1 MTVLLGLAVA
11 LLWGSAD
18 TLALFATR
26 RIGSGTTTLLA
37 QLSGLFLVAL
47 VGLTFAGPLH
57 LLTISASSLMLS
69 ILVGIVLGGVSAGAF
84 LSLYKSLNH
93 GPLAVVSPVV
103 SAQGGVT
110 LLLAVVLLQEHLGG
124 FQTLFLLLTFVGVL
138 LASINVKEMVQMK
151 PKSLL
156 SPGVLYALVAMLCFG
171 LLAFGLGLTA
181 RSTNWLVSVFFIRC
195 FSFLFIA
202 VIQRAD
208 SPRTARAGWVR
219 VWGYLLAGVVGCADI
234 GGQALLS
241 VATASGS
248 IGVAG
253 MIASAY
259 AVLPLAV
266 GVFFLKE
273 RLTLSQLFGCV
284 LLGTGLVGSAAP
296 GPELALALAGLA
308 VALMVGCGLA
318 LLRDVVTAKPVSIW
332 PISLPSKSLVV
343 PTSSS
348 TGPLG
353 SAETL

>member
-26 RIGSGTTTLLA
+26 RIGSGTTTFVA

-57 LLTISASSLMLS
+57 VLTISASSLLLS

-110 LLLAVVLLQEHLGG
+110 LLLAVALLQERLAG
-124 FQTLFLLLTFVGVL
+124 FQLLFLLLTFVGVL
-138 LASINVKEMVQMK
+138 LASLNIKEMVLMK
-151 PKSLL
+151 PKSRLR
-156 SPGVLYALVAMLCFG
+156 PGVLYALVAMLCFG
-171 LLAFGLGLTA
+171 LLAFGLGLA
-181 RSTNWLVSVFFIRC
+181 SRSTNWLVSVFCIRC

-208 SPRTARAGWVR
+208 SPRTAKAGWE
-219 VWGYLLAGVVGCADI
+219 WGYLLAGVVGCADI

-266 GVFFLKE
+266 GVCLLKE
-273 RLTLSQLFGCV
+273 RLRLSQLFGCA

-296 GPELALALAGLA
+296 GPGLALALAGLA
-308 VALMVGCGLA
+308 VALVVGCG
-318 LLRDVVTAKPVSIW
+318 
-332 PISLPSKSLVV
+332 
-343 PTSSS
+343 
-348 TGPLG
+348 
-353 SAETL
+353 

>member
-26 RIGSGTTTLLA
+26 RIGSGTTTLVA

-47 VGLTFAGPLH
+47 VGLTFAGPLN
-57 LLTISASSLMLS
+57 LLTISASSLILS

-110 LLLAVVLLQEHLGG
+110 LLLAVVLLQEHLAG
-124 FQTLFLLLTFVGVL
+124 FQLLFLLLTFVGVL
-138 LASINVKEMVQMK
+138 LASINVKQMVQMK

-208 SPRTARAGWVR
+208 YPQTARAGW

-266 GVFFLKE
+266 GVFVLKE
-273 RLTLSQLFGCV
+273 RLTLSQLLGCV
-284 LLGTGLVGSAAP
+284 LLGMALVGSAAP

-308 VALMVGCGLA
+308 VALVVGCGLA
-318 LLRDVVTAKPVSIW
+318 LLRDIVTAKPVRVW
-332 PISLPSKSLVV
+332 PISLPSKPLVV
-343 PTSSS
+343 PTPSS

-353 SAETL
+353 SA

>member
-1 MTVLLGLAVA
+1 
-11 LLWGSAD
+11 
-18 TLALFATR
+18 
-26 RIGSGTTTLLA
+26 
-37 QLSGLFLVAL
+37 
-47 VGLTFAGPLH
+47 
-57 LLTISASSLMLS
+57 
-69 ILVGIVLGGVSAGAF
+69 
-84 LSLYKSLNH
+84 
-93 GPLAVVSPVV
+93 VVSPVV

-110 LLLAVVLLQEHLGG
+110 LLLAVALLQERVAG
-124 FQTLFLLLTFVGVL
+124 FQMLFLLLTFVGVL
-138 LASINVKEMVQMK
+138 LASINVKHVVQMK
-151 PKSLL
+151 AKSLL

-171 LLAFGLGLTA
+171 LLAFGPGLTA

-208 SPRTARAGWVR
+208 SPRTARAGWV
-219 VWGYLLAGVVGCADI
+219 WGYLLAGVVGCADI

-241 VATASGS
+241 VATVSGS

-273 RLTLSQLFGCV
+273 RLTLSQLLGCM
-284 LLGTGLVGSAAP
+284 LLGTGLMGSAAP
-296 GPELALALAGLA
+296 GPGLTLALAGLA
-308 VALMVGCGLA
+308 IALVVGCGLA
-318 LLRDVVTAKPVSIW
+318 VLRDVVTAKPVRVW
-332 PISLPSKSLVV
+332 PISWLSRPLVV
-343 PTSSS
+343 SSPGS

>member
-1 MTVLLGLAVA
+1 MTVWLGLAVA

-47 VGLTFAGPLH
+47 VGLTFAGPLN

-124 FQTLFLLLTFVGVL
+124 FQMLFLLLTFVGVL
-138 LASINVKEMVQMK
+138 LASINVKQVVQMK

-156 SPGVLYALVAMLCFG
+156 TPGVLYALVAMLCFG

-181 RSTNWLVSVFFIRC
+181 RATNWLVSVFFIRC

-208 SPRTARAGWVR
+208 SSRTARAGW

-273 RLTLSQLFGCV
+273 RLTLSQLLGCV

-308 VALMVGCGLA
+308 VALLVGCGLA
-318 LLRDVVTAKPVSIW
+318 LLRDVVTAKPVRIW
-332 PISLPSKSLVV
+332 PISWPSKSLVV
-343 PTSSS
+343 PTSSR